1 MLACTNLRFS
11 SGPLSEIVSEE
22 GTLSRG
28 ISYFQRLECMPEKDG
43 MGLGMGPS

>member
-1 MLACTNLRFS
+1 MPACTNLRFA